1 MPSSFDKL
9 GGMTISEE
17 TSAPSPEPEAENS
30 VSPAPKKKV
39 PAAKAAPK
47 SDPEP
52 ERNPYSKKVHVVS
65 GSFTDTVATSALV
78 RNPNARKS
86 LSVHHLQRRLAE
98 LGYPE
103 AAADRDGYLGELT
116 ERSVRAWQEDHGY
129 FGTLTAEQ
137 VHAIFDND
145 ANVTVFVDTME

>member
-30 VSPAPKKKV
+30 VSPAPKKKA
-39 PAAKAAPK
+39 AAKAEPK
-47 SDPEP
+47 
-52 ERNPYSKKVHVVS
+52 RNPASKKVHVVS
-65 GSFTDTVATSALV
+65 GAFTDTVATSALV
-78 RNPNARKS
+78 RNPNSRKS

-116 ERSVRAWQEDHGY
+116 ERSIHAWQDDHGY
-129 FGTLTAEQ
+129 SGNLTAEQ